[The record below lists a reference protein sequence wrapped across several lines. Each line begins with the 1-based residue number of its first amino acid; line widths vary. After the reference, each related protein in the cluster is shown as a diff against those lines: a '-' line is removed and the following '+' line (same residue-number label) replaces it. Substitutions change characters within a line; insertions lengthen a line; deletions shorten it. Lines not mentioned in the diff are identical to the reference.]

1 LGERLKDT
9 IKNKDLTQERIA
21 AKIHVPIDTFKN
33 WLTRQ
38 TYPNAKQI
46 VDIGHL
52 LDTSAEYLVTG
63 TEHEN
68 LATEERRLVS
78 AFRAL
83 SKCEQEHIICT
94 IEAWTRKFKA
104 YSQIATLPLACAG
117 NFRFRCY
124 S

>member
-1 LGERLKDT
+1 VDFWERLKDT
-9 IKNKDLTQERIA
+9 IKDKDLTQEWIA
-21 AKIHVPIDTFKN
+21 AKIHVPIGTFKN
-33 WLTRQ
+33 WLTRR

-46 VDIGHL
+46 VEIGHL

-63 TEHEN
+63 TEREN
-68 LATEERRLVS
+68 LAIEERRLVS

-104 YSQIATLPLACAG
+104 YS
-117 NFRFRCY
+117 
-124 S
+124 

>member
-1 LGERLKDT
+1 MDFWERLRDT
-9 IKNKDLTQERIA
+9 IKDKDLTQEWLA
-21 AKIHVPIDTFKN
+21 QKIGVPTGTFKN

-46 VDIGHL
+46 VEIGRL
-52 LDTSAEYLVTG
+52 LDASAEYLVTG
-63 TEHEN
+63 TEYEN
-68 LATEERRLVS
+68 LAAEERRLVS

-104 YSQIATLPLACAG
+104 CS
-117 NFRFRCY
+117 
-124 S
+124 